1 MATYKDDLDII
12 KAAEKDDKNMTLN
25 AITELDN
32 KGLLGKYG
40 GEGGGSFEKA
50 NVMITNSSGKN
61 VDISYIKICGE
72 IQAPRPFHK
81 AMGQSIDSISG
92 ILVGSVIVIEDDND
106 AVVIDESSVEGSVEV
121 VADPWG
127 VYSLA
132 VLVKGTG
139 RFTIANNN
147 NAAS

>member
-12 KAAEKDDKNMTLN
+12 KAAEKDDKSMTLN

-72 IQAPRPFHK
+72 IQVPRPFHK
-81 AMGQSIDSISG
+81 TMGQSIDSLSG
-92 ILVGSVIVIEDDND
+92 ILVGSVIVIETAGAFVENIEGDVE
-106 AVVIDESSVEGSVEV
+106 AVS
-121 VADPWG
+121 DPWG
-127 VYSLA
+127 VAAAA
-132 VLVKGTG
+132 VLVNGTG
-139 RFTIANNN
+139 RFGISYRNET
-147 NAAS
+147 

>member
-12 KAAEKDDKNMTLN
+12 KAAESDNKSMTLN

-72 IQAPRPFHK
+72 IQVPRPFHK

-92 ILVGSVIVIEDDND
+92 ILVGSVIVIEDD
-106 AVVIDESSVEGSVEV
+106 AVEINESSIEGSVEV
-121 VADPWG
+121 VTDPWG
-127 VYSLA
+127 IYSLA

-139 RFTIANNN
+139 RFTITNNN
-147 NAAS
+147 DVVS